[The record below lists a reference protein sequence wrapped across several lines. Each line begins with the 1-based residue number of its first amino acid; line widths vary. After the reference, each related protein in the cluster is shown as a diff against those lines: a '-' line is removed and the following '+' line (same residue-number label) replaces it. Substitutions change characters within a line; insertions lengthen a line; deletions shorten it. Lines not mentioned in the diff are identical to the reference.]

1 MVGNGGWVDRRGL
14 SSEQKPGDVVGGTH
28 TALRGGGQSG
38 GQEAGV
44 GGRGGKMVQVR
55 GWSTRENSKVG
66 MCWAVPMI
74 SQETDV
80 VETGKEGSKG
90 SKVRVRREARS
101 WDPPRHW
108 KDYTLT
114 LTQMGTT
121 RGF

>member
-1 MVGNGGWVDRRGL
+1 MGDGLIGEASHLSRNLETLWEGHTQLSVRGSEGG
-14 SSEQKPGDVVGGTH
+14 
-28 TALRGGGQSG
+28 G
-38 GQEAGV
+38 GQEAG
-44 GGRGGKMVQVR
+44 GGKMVQVR

-90 SKVRVRREARS
+90 SQVRVRREARS